1 MTIVER
7 KLLALP
13 TLVTQES
20 DRGPLQ
26 RSETRDPRIE
36 SERVRT

>member
-1 MTIVER
+1 MTIEES
-7 KLLALP
+7 KLSALP

-20 DRGPLQ
+20 ERGCMQ

-36 SERVRT
+36 SERART